1 MTDSLTMA
9 AIETVSRTVNSYA
22 VAAAGKPLPPVTW
35 MWECCARFTVSHTG
49 EPGAAEFC
57 GTIDPDLPS
66 IEAKSHL
73 LQWAQALNM
82 TETTTDRESAD
93 GRRSFTCALADSRI
107 RLTAFVESL
116 CPATETQ
123 PLAIMS

>member
-22 VAAAGKPLPPVTW
+22 VAAAGKPLPQVTW
-35 MWECCARFTVSHTG
+35 MWECCARLTATPADTSP
-49 EPGAAEFC
+49 EAEFC

-66 IEAKSHL
+66 IEATSHL

-82 TETTTDRESAD
+82 TETTTDREAAD

-123 PLAIMS
+123 PLVIMS